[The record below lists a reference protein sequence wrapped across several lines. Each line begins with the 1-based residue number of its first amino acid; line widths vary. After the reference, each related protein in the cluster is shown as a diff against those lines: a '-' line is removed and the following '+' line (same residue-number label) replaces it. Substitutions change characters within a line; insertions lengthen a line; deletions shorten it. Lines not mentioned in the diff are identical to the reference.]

1 MTQDFGR
8 GFTVSNLK
16 YMRQSYLMFQTGHAL
31 RDELNWIHYRFL
43 IKVENYNARK
53 FYMQE
58 AVKSRFIQ

>member
-1 MTQDFGR
+1 M
-8 GFTVSNLK
+8 SNLK

-31 RDELNWIHYRFL
+31 RDELNWIHYRLL
-43 IKVENYNARK
+43 IKVENYNARE